1 MLCTDASLP
10 NYKLQT
16 MCFNLATKWTSG
28 RRAPLWQKI
37 RLMDGLRA
45 MAETKV
51 GAATAQDQQ
60 LCDQNGSEVWRCAC
74 TAAIDAFAV
83 GALVTLLVTKE
94 MSTGGCDLGWSARLV
109 MEARQRK

>member
-1 MLCTDASLP
+1 MLCL

-45 MAETKV
+45 MAEKWSETKV

-60 LCDQNGSEVWRCAC
+60 LCDQNRSAVWRCSC
-74 TAAIDAFAV
+74 TAATDAFAA